1 MEKVVKYT
9 IIGFIIIV
17 TFLMYVI
24 SIPRSKIR
32 YDIKYQQKL
41 FYNTDD
47 KYFENLKLLEYN
59 YKTILSEM
67 PPFYIQSVTIKR
79 NGAEWAN
86 NISSEN
92 FNLLKNSDTWVEG
105 SNNERYIWYNYPL
118 LVNNIIMCGADKKC
132 PKTLKLLQLSG
143 LKINVAGYA
152 LLLPKSKLSLHT
164 DITGLSNNTVA
175 VNIKLSGTDSYLY
188 IKNKNNNFDE
198 YEHQDGKAVIFNSQ
212 IEHYAINNGPKIRYI
227 LYMDIGLS

>member
-1 MEKVVKYT
+1 MNKSVEY
-9 IIGFIIIV
+9 ILIGCILFI

-24 SIPRSKIR
+24 SMPRRKIS
-32 YDIKYQQKL
+32 YDIKLQQKY
-41 FYNTDD
+41 FYTSDD
-47 KYFENLKLLEYN
+47 KYFENIKLLEHN
-59 YKTILSEM
+59 YKTILEEI

-86 NISSEN
+86 NISSES

-118 LVNNIIMCGADKKC
+118 LVNNVVMCNADKKC

-175 VNIKLSGTDSYLY
+175 VNLKLSGNDNYLY
-188 IKNKNNNFDE
+188 IKNKHNNFVE
-198 YEHQDGKAVIFNSQ
+198 YEHEDGKAVIFNSQ
-212 IEHYAINNGPKIRYI
+212 IEHYAINNGSKIRYI
-227 LYMDIGLS
+227 LYMDIGI